1 MKTTRSLFAS
11 TLVSLVLAVTAM
23 PAQADGAL
31 ASAILG
37 GSPYAIDNYG
47 ANVVRGR
54 AELLADGRSSNTQV
68 VVRLTG
74 LRAGSAHIGH
84 IHAGTC
90 ARLIP
95 GTILH
100 NLTPVVADQNGSGTS
115 RTEIPESI
123 RGLVD
128 CEWWIAFHE
137 GAENT
142 DPQTPAIAL
151 GPVMVKATGNRS
163 GRQR

>member
-1 MKTTRSLFAS
+1 MNTVHTLLASSLLS
-11 TLVSLVLAVTAM
+11 LTLVTVAL
-23 PAQADGAL
+23 PARAEGAL

-37 GSPYAIDNYG
+37 GSPYAVENYG
-47 ANVVRGR
+47 ANVVKGR
-54 AELLADGRSSNTQV
+54 AELLADGRSSNSQV

-74 LRAGSAHIGH
+74 LKPGTAHIGH

-100 NLTPVVADQNGSGTS
+100 NLEAVVADQRGAGVS

-128 CEWWIAFHE
+128 CEWWVAFHE
-137 GAENT
+137 GPENT
-142 DPQTPAIAL
+142 EPQTPAIAL
-151 GPVMVKATGNRS
+151 GPVIVKVDSDNR
-163 GRQR
+163 RRH

>member
-1 MKTTRSLFAS
+1 MKSPRTLFATS
-11 TLVSLVLAVTAM
+11 LLAIVVAAAASPTL
-23 PAQADGAL
+23 AQGTI

-47 ANVVRGR
+47 ANVVKGR
-54 AELLADGRSSNTQV
+54 AELVSDKRSSNSQV

-74 LRAGSAHIGH
+74 LRPGSAHIGH

-100 NLTPVVADQNGSGTS
+100 NLEPVVADQQGTGTS
-115 RTEIPESI
+115 RTEIPEGI
-123 RGLVD
+123 QGLVD
-128 CEWWIAFHE
+128 CEWWVAFHE

-142 DPQTPAIAL
+142 EPQTPALAL
-151 GPVMVKATGNRS
+151 GPVIVNKDKENR
-163 GRQR
+163 RRP

>member
-1 MKTTRSLFAS
+1 MKATRSFLAPALL
-11 TLVSLVLAVTAM
+11 TLALGTVAAPTLA
-23 PAQADGAL
+23 DSAL
-31 ASAILG
+31 ARATLG
-37 GSPYAIDNYG
+37 GSPYAVDNYG

-54 AELLADGRSSNTQV
+54 AELMADGRSSNTQV
-68 VVRLTG
+68 IVRLTG
-74 LRAGSAHIGH
+74 LRPGSAHIGH

-100 NLTPVVADQNGSGTS
+100 NLEPVVADQNGTGTS

-123 RGLVD
+123 RGLID

-151 GPVMVKATGNRS
+151 GAVFVKADKQTR
-163 GRQR
+163 RQR

>member
-1 MKTTRSLFAS
+1 MKSTRPLLASSLLSLALAAA
-11 TLVSLVLAVTAM
+11 TL
-23 PAQADGAL
+23 PARADGAI

-47 ANVVRGR
+47 ANVVKGR

-68 VVRLTG
+68 VARLTG
-74 LRAGSAHIGH
+74 LKPGSAHIGH

-100 NLTPVVADQNGSGTS
+100 NLEPIVADQQGAGTS

-128 CEWWIAFHE
+128 CEWWVAFHE

-142 DPQTPAIAL
+142 DPQTPAIAV
-151 GPVMVKATGNRS
+151 GPVIVKVDRDD
-163 GRQR
+163 RRK